1 MWAHGSIIK
10 TPIKNTYWSRE
21 DTIFMNM
28 EVKNNRKD
36 QHVGPP
42 SEHCVAPSEA
52 DSTPREGPTVE
63 KKKPGR
69 PRKKV
74 LTTPIEVCGIVHEPA
89 DKGDIME
96 LVYSNPSL
104 FKKLLQLYKQFDAGE
119 IELSFTHVG
128 LTIQCR
134 DHLGKSN
141 ICTTIDGRCMNLYYC
156 KMPVRIYV
164 THGDLERI
172 LGVIN
177 KNHSKITF
185 ILREDY
191 RSVMYINIRDIEY
204 SSDESYDIDVVFKQ
218 TDESAQVGIDD
229 DTDYPVKFKV
239 TSKHL
244 KNKINNIRKFSQFLI
259 IQKAGNGPVQLTF
272 DKAQRVNF
280 TSAYNDPDKIEL
292 KSTIADDDVFSVS
305 VNIDYIRP
313 FSSSNIGDD
322 VYISADKTRKIS
334 FMTHLDKK
342 DTGYACC
349 VKIYTEIKD
358 YRGH

>member
-1 MWAHGSIIK
+1 MSL
-10 TPIKNTYWSRE
+10 
-21 DTIFMNM
+21 FMNM
-28 EVKNNRKD
+28 ELQVTHKD
-36 QHVGPP
+36 QPIGRANEQSATTSDHDVAR
-42 SEHCVAPSEA
+42 SSSSVAPSEH
-52 DSTPREGPTVE
+52 SSGPQETPVIE

-69 PRKKV
+69 PRKKT
-74 LTTPIEVCGIVHEPA
+74 LTAPIEVHGIVSEPV
-89 DKGDIME
+89 DKNDIME
-96 LVYSNPSL
+96 LVYCNPSL
-104 FKKLLQLYKQFDAGE
+104 FKKLLQLYKQFDVGE
-119 IELSFTHVG
+119 IEMSFTHTG
-128 LTIQCR
+128 LTIQCK
-134 DHLGKSN
+134 DHLKKSN
-141 ICTTIDGRCMNLYYC
+141 ICTIIDGRCMNLYYC

-164 THGDLERI
+164 THEDLESI

-191 RSVMYINIRDIEY
+191 RSLMYINIRDIEY
-204 SSDESYDIDVVFKQ
+204 SSDDWYDIDVVFKQ
-218 TDESAQVGIDD
+218 NDEAAQSAKDD

-244 KNKINNIRKFSQFLI
+244 KNKINNIRKLSPFLI
-259 IQKAGNGPVQLTF
+259 IQKVGSGPVQLTF
-272 DKAQRVNF
+272 DKAQKVNF
-280 TSAYNDPDKIEL
+280 TSIYNDPEKIEL

-322 VYISADKTRKIS
+322 VYVAADKLKKIS

-342 DTGYACC
+342 DIGHACC